1 VLELSTVIRELRR
14 ELTTAI
20 DAARDESLKLELGAV
35 ELEVTVAVT
44 QEDVLGG
51 KVKFWVLELGTDLK
65 DTTASTQRVKLTLQP
80 RLGDRTPW
88 VTGRVEPDER

>member
-1 VLELSTVIRELRR
+1 MIELSTVIRELRE

-20 DAARDESLKLELGAV
+20 DAARDESLRLELGAI
-35 ELEVTVAVT
+35 ELEISVAVT
-44 QEDVLGG
+44 QEDDLGG

-80 RLGDRTPW
+80 RLGDATPW
-88 VTGRVEPDER
+88 VGGRTEPRER